1 MGIWVCEDKLLAN
14 PKPTLQSGKFP
25 GGIKMR
31 KLKLS
36 KETLHSLDGEAL
48 REAQGGFITV
58 GAFTVCFVGCI
69 IMPK

>member
-1 MGIWVCEDKLLAN
+1 
-14 PKPTLQSGKFP
+14 
-25 GGIKMR
+25 MR

-69 IMPK
+69 IMPKETFDHRCYKTVKKEVVWA